1 MKEYESIPIWGL
13 VNYDSDL
20 NVVLSKAGRDYIR
33 EEILKRY
40 GLLKNASKEIG
51 MSYRRL
57 IENLKGRRSMD
68 FFKLIQLMKKLNLNK
83 HIIEKEVEGLVIRS
97 IKIKNVHFP
106 LRCDPVFASLFM
118 NLLGDGGLHKRN
130 NTGCFHYGE
139 PESYQLIQEK
149 LSYVLGSTPYQKGEH
164 IPKVLVFLMM
174 KYFRVNNISTKQSV
188 FPNKLLK
195 ADKFTKLASLTAF
208 INDEGTPT
216 TSFIQIYSSNYKLL
230 SGVRI
235 LAQSLG
241 YRVSKVSRS
250 KDKHRKAKK
259 TYLFRINSVREF
271 YEDYKELIK
280 KYPQTRLIGRKE
292 RILRILDLI
301 LTRPKRDRRET
312 LNLIINALK
321 SGDKNI
327 YDLGEITQMTQNGV
341 RKYLKELINSNLIE
355 RKYSDSKTRYIYS
368 FLK

>member
-1 MKEYESIPIWGL
+1 MEEYDSIPIWDL
-13 VNYDSDL
+13 VDYDSDL
-20 NVVLSKAGRDYIR
+20 NVILSKAGRDYIR
-33 EEILKRY
+33 KEILKRY
-40 GLLKNASKEIG
+40 GLLKNAFKEIG
-51 MSYRRL
+51 MSYWRL
-57 IENLKGRRSMD
+57 IENLKGRTSID
-68 FFKLIQLMKKLNLNK
+68 FFKLLQLVKKLDLNK
-83 HIIEKEVEGLVIRS
+83 HVIEKEVEGLVIRS

-149 LSYVLGSTPYQKGEH
+149 LSYVLGSTPYQEGEY

-195 ADKFTKLASLTAF
+195 ADKFTKLASLIAF

-230 SGVRI
+230 SGVRN

-241 YRVSKVSRS
+241 YRVSKISRS
-250 KDKHRKAKK
+250 KAKK

-292 RILRILDLI
+292 RILRILDLT
-301 LTRPKRDRRET
+301 LTRPKRDRSET
-312 LNLIINALK
+312 LNLIINTLK

-327 YDLGEITQMTQNGV
+327 YDLCEITQMTQNGV

>member
-1 MKEYESIPIWGL
+1 MKEYDSIPIWNL

-20 NVVLSKAGRDYIR
+20 NVILSKAGRDYIR
-33 EEILKRY
+33 KEILKRY

-51 MSYRRL
+51 MSYRCL
-57 IENLKGRRSMD
+57 IENLSGRRSMD
-68 FFKLIQLMKKLNLNK
+68 FFKLVQLVKKLNLNK
-83 HIIEKEVEGLVIRS
+83 HIIEKEVEGLVTRS

-118 NLLGDGGLHKRN
+118 NLLGDGGARN
-130 NTGCFHYGE
+130 GNGSGYFHYGE
-139 PESYQLIQEK
+139 REAHQLIQEK
-149 LSYVLGSTPYQKGEH
+149 INYILGITPYQNGESV
-164 IPKVLVFLMM
+164 PRVLVFLMM
-174 KYFRVNNISTKQSV
+174 KYFGATTLATKQSV
-188 FPNKLLK
+188 FPNKLFK

-208 INDEGTPT
+208 INDEGTLT

-230 SGVRI
+230 SGVRN

-241 YRVSKVSRS
+241 YRVSKISRS
-250 KDKHRKAKK
+250 KAKK

-292 RILRILDLI
+292 RILRILDLT
-301 LTRPKRDRRET
+301 LTRPKRDRSET

-327 YDLGEITQMTQNGV
+327 YDLCEVTQMTQNGV
-341 RKYLKELINSNLIE
+341 RKYLKELMNSNLIE